1 MKVVLLELVCAQS
14 APTLMVVILLETTC
28 VLVVELMVMLVDVP
42 LLVVVRSKVA
52 SSVQMGCRG

>member
-52 SSVQMGCRG
+52 SSVQMG

>member
-28 VLVVELMVMLVDVP
+28 VLVMELMVMLVDVP

-52 SSVQMGCRG
+52 SSV